1 MPFGALSLV
10 AQRKRKQPNTG
21 GFPYRPPRAP
31 AATMNWQTLLNHQ
44 RQTGQPINFDALRA
58 AGYKGPGG
66 TAAPGTQTGKP
77 TAGAGGGGPAEAAAA
92 ATARLGD
99 DAQASAARA
108 QAIFEA
114 TQKAAALNAASAY
127 SETDLEEAIRRLRQ
141 QRPTDES
148 NAKNAANSAGLLYSG
163 KLVGDLG
170 NIGAEYVRREGD
182 ARQSFNRA
190 EADRQAQRA
199 QIGEE
204 STLAQS
210 AIDAAL
216 AERQAQRDAEA
227 AAAGVLAPP
236 SPSATTTSGKPR
248 RVNYAQLAK
257 LGLRVEIRGDK
268 IVVVDRQGRVIPG
281 AVPGVA
287 GGRRYVQLPGGI

>member
-1 MPFGALSLV
+1 MALGALSLV

-31 AATMNWQTLLNHQ
+31 SAPNWQTLLNHQ
-44 RQTGQPINFDALRA
+44 RQTGQPINFEALRS

-66 TAAPGTQTGKP
+66 KTTAPG
-77 TAGAGGGGPAEAAAA
+77 GAAAHTPAQAAAA
-92 ATARLGD
+92 NRVSLGD
-99 DAQASAARA
+99 DAQAAAARA

-114 TQKAAALNAASAY
+114 TQKAAALDAASSY
-127 SETDLEEAIRRLRQ
+127 SATDLDEAIRRLRE
-141 QRPTDES
+141 QRPTDET
-148 NAKNAANSAGLLYSG
+148 NAKNAANSSGLLYSG

-170 NIGAEYVRREGD
+170 NIGTEYVRREGD
-182 ARQSFNRA
+182 ARQTFNRA
-190 EADRQAQRA
+190 EAERQAQRA
-199 QIGEE
+199 QIAQEQA
-204 STLAQS
+204 LAQS

-216 AERQAQRDAEA
+216 AERQAQRDADA
-227 AAAGVLAPP
+227 AAAGVLA
-236 SPSATTTSGKPR
+236 SPSTAKATGGRPR

-268 IVVVDRQGRVIPG
+268 IVVVNRQGRVIPG